1 MPRIRNTDTPEEV
14 ARQRLG
20 LVAETLS
27 NIHYLIEHSA
37 EDPESVKSLLVMA
50 EPSMETLRELA
61 LQRGASLGL
70 HPAES
75 PKHPPVAPAADR
87 ADPLPLAAAGE
98 EAKPSIGDDAEEN
111 RVDRLEAD

>member
-14 ARQRLG
+14 ARQKLG

-70 HPAES
+70 HPTES
-75 PKHPPVAPAADR
+75 PKHPPVAPKADHT
-87 ADPLPLAAAGE
+87 DPLPLAAVGE
-98 EAKPSIGDDAEEN
+98 ENPPSQDDVLPGSRIEEP
-111 RVDRLEAD
+111 EAD

>member
-1 MPRIRNTDTPEEV
+1 MPRIRNTDTAEEV

-61 LQRGASLGL
+61 LQRGASLAI

-75 PKHPPVAPAADR
+75 PNHPPVAPAADR

-98 EAKPSIGDDAEEN
+98 ENPTSGAEAPSET